1 MKKYARGTVAGF
13 GLVIA
18 LCVNAQSAPAPIEAF
33 AKQEQFRSPRVSPDG
48 RYIVFI
54 SSVDDQRVALTID
67 LQNPG
72 KPTAV
77 VSTKPGAHLDLTWC
91 DWANNTR
98 VLCGFT
104 GTNIVQGAQ
113 IRGGRIVFRV
123 TQLVAVDAD
132 GKDSQVLMNNERFFS
147 SASRDGVLDWT
158 YDDPKTVLV
167 QAIERTTTTGTL
179 LGVAES
185 TPAVF
190 KLDIYSGAVTRL
202 VDAEMHMR
210 TFHTDGNGDVRL
222 ASGYYDTKFLYKARL
237 LGEAKWRTLAKVES
251 FTESDELIPIQ
262 VVPKTNKAYAI
273 GNSKG
278 RRALWEID
286 LEDQA
291 TPRLIFEHPVVDID
305 DIDFEPVTG
314 KLVGYQ
320 YDTDRPFYQYEDGRL
335 AAVMRGINKALPD
348 TFNRTVSYSHDL
360 NVVVIRA
367 ISDINAGTYYAF
379 NVATRK
385 IIELGKAYPALN
397 PKELSSMRSIEY
409 KAQDGTSIP
418 AYLTT
423 PLGARAE
430 KLPLIVMP
438 HGGPIARDT
447 WGFGFLRQ
455 FLASRGYAVLQMN
468 FRGSSGYGEDWFY
481 SAHQD
486 WGGLTYSDIADGTR
500 WAVSQGIADPK
511 RVCILGWSFGG
522 YAALVAATRNN
533 DLYQCSVSIAG
544 LSDLSEL
551 YALQANYQNK
561 LIARRQLGDNKQK
574 LKDDSP
580 ANHAADVAMP
590 VLLIHGTRDAQAP
603 FDQSEKMA
611 RNLKIAKKQVTF
623 VELKDADHSLWRPEE
638 RATMLREVEAF
649 LRLHLGPGNST

>member
-1 MKKYARGTVAGF
+1 MKSRILS
-13 GLVIA
+13 GLVGIA
-18 LCVNAQSAPAPIEAF
+18 VICGAAYATSAPIEAF
-33 AKQEQFRSPRVSPDG
+33 ARQEHIRDPRISPDG

-54 SSVDDQRVALTID
+54 SSVDGQRVALTID

-77 VSTKPGAHLDLTWC
+77 VSAKRGAHLDLAWC

-98 VLCGFT
+98 VLCGFR

-113 IRGGRIVFRV
+113 IRGGRIVFPV

-132 GKDSQVLMNNERFFS
+132 GKDSQVLMNNDRFYS
-147 SASRDGVLDWT
+147 SALRDGVLDWT

-167 QAIERTTTTGTL
+167 QAIERTTTTGTI
-179 LGVAES
+179 LGAGEL

-190 KLDIYSGAVTRL
+190 RLDIYSGGVTRA

-222 ASGYYDTKFLYKARL
+222 ASGSYDTKYLFKARL
-237 LGEAKWRTLAKVES
+237 FEETKWRTLAKVES
-251 FTESDELIPIQ
+251 FTEHDELIPLQ
-262 VVPKTNKAYAI
+262 VLPKTNKAYAI

-286 LEDQA
+286 LEDKEA
-291 TPRLIFEHPVVDID
+291 PRLIFEHPVVDIN
-305 DIDFEPVTG
+305 DIDFEPRTG
-314 KLVGYQ
+314 KLIGYQ
-320 YDTDRPFYQYEDGRL
+320 YDTDRPFYQYEDARL

-348 TFNRTVSYSHDL
+348 TFNRAVSFSHDL
-360 NVVVIRA
+360 NVVVVRA
-367 ISDINAGTYYAF
+367 TSDVSAGAYYAF
-379 NVATRK
+379 NVTTRK
-385 IIELGKAYPALN
+385 ITELGKAYPTLN
-397 PKELSSMRSIEY
+397 PKELSPMRSIEY

-418 AYLTT
+418 GYLTT
-423 PLGARAE
+423 PLGVRAE

-447 WGFGFLRQ
+447 WSFGFLRH

-468 FRGSSGYGEDWFY
+468 FRGSSGYGDDWFY
-481 SAHQD
+481 AAHQD
-486 WGGLTYSDIADGTR
+486 WGGLTYSDITDGTR
-500 WAVSQGIADPK
+500 WAISQGIADPQ

-522 YAALVAATRNN
+522 YAALMGATRNK

-551 YALQANYQNK
+551 YALQGNYQNK
-561 LIARRQLGDNKQK
+561 LIARRQLGDNKEK
-574 LKDDSP
+574 LRNDSP
-580 ANHAADVAMP
+580 VNHATEVAMP
-590 VLLIHGTRDAQAP
+590 VLLIHGTRDAQVP
-603 FDQSEKMA
+603 FDQSEKMSRA
-611 RNLKIAKKQVTF
+611 LKSSKKQVKF
-623 VELKDADHSLWRPEE
+623 VELEDAEHSLWRPEE
-638 RATMLREVEAF
+638 RATVLREVEDF
-649 LRLHLGPGNST
+649 LKTHIGLGATPQK